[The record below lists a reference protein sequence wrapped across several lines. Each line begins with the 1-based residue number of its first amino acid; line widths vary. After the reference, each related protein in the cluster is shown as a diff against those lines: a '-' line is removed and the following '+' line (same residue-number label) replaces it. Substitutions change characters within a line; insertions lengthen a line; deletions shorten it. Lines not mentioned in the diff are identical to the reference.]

1 VVLPLFFQPVMP
13 KTFFARMGRYRSS
26 FCAVMRQ
33 AAGEPAEGGSVMD
46 DLAVARALHV
56 LAIVVWIGG
65 VAMVTSVILP
75 AVRRMAKPNER
86 IAFFES
92 VERRFA
98 FQARVSTVLAAV
110 TGFYMVYRLELWDRF
125 LDVQYWWMHAMVA
138 VWAVFTL
145 VLFVLEP
152 LVLHRLFNER
162 AQRDPEGTFRLVER
176 LHWVLLTLSLV
187 TTFGAVAGVHGAFF
201 L

>member
-1 VVLPLFFQPVMP
+1 
-13 KTFFARMGRYRSS
+13 
-26 FCAVMRQ
+26 
-33 AAGEPAEGGSVMD
+33 MD
-46 DLAVARALHV
+46 DLAIARALHV

-92 VERRFA
+92 IERRFA
-98 FQARVSTVLAAV
+98 FQARVSTLLAAA

-125 LDVQYWWMHAMVA
+125 LDARYWWMHAMVA

-152 LVLHRLFNER
+152 LVLHRVFNER

-187 TTFGAVAGVHGAFF
+187 TTLGAVAGVHGAFF

>member
-1 VVLPLFFQPVMP
+1 
-13 KTFFARMGRYRSS
+13 
-26 FCAVMRQ
+26 MRQ

>member
-1 VVLPLFFQPVMP
+1 
-13 KTFFARMGRYRSS
+13 
-26 FCAVMRQ
+26 
-33 AAGEPAEGGSVMD
+33 MD
-46 DLAVARALHV
+46 DLAIARALHV

-92 VERRFA
+92 IERRFA
-98 FQARVSTVLAAV
+98 FQARVSTLLAAA

-125 LDVQYWWMHAMVA
+125 LDARYWWMHAMVA

-152 LVLHRLFNER
+152 LVLHRVSDER

-187 TTFGAVAGVHGAFF
+187 TTLGAVAGVHGAFF
-201 L
+201 P

>member
-1 VVLPLFFQPVMP
+1 
-13 KTFFARMGRYRSS
+13 
-26 FCAVMRQ
+26 
-33 AAGEPAEGGSVMD
+33 MD
-46 DLAVARALHV
+46 DLAIARALHV

-92 VERRFA
+92 IERRFA
-98 FQARVSTVLAAV
+98 FQARVSTLLAAV

-125 LDVQYWWMHAMVA
+125 LDARYWWMHAMVA
-138 VWAVFTL
+138 VWAVFAL

-152 LVLHRLFNER
+152 LVLHRVFNER

-187 TTFGAVAGVHGAFF
+187 TTLGAVAGVHGAFF
-201 L
+201 P

>member
-1 VVLPLFFQPVMP
+1 
-13 KTFFARMGRYRSS
+13 
-26 FCAVMRQ
+26 
-33 AAGEPAEGGSVMD
+33 MD
-46 DLAVARALHV
+46 DLAIARALHV

-92 VERRFA
+92 IERRFA
-98 FQARVSTVLAAV
+98 FQARVSTLLAAV

-125 LDVQYWWMHAMVA
+125 LDARYWWMHAMVA

-152 LVLHRLFNER
+152 LVLHRVFNER

-187 TTFGAVAGVHGAFF
+187 TTLGAVVGVHGAFF

>member
-1 VVLPLFFQPVMP
+1 
-13 KTFFARMGRYRSS
+13 
-26 FCAVMRQ
+26 
-33 AAGEPAEGGSVMD
+33 MD
-46 DLAVARALHV
+46 DLAIARALHV

-92 VERRFA
+92 IERRFA
-98 FQARVSTVLAAV
+98 FQARVSTLLAAA

-125 LDVQYWWMHAMVA
+125 LDAQYWWMHAMVA

-152 LVLHRLFNER
+152 LVLHRVFNER

-187 TTFGAVAGVHGAFF
+187 TTLGAVAGVHGAFF